1 VRREF
6 QGPGPLA
13 LGLLIVVVALLSPAR
28 APPPPCACE
37 VLTPVAFAQLDA
49 GGYPGVAA
57 GDPLVVDG
65 HVVALYPSE
74 FVDWPYRYVR
84 FEGSDI
90 QFNVTGY
97 TPATGRVGE
106 WVRISTTHGGE
117 REANGPDQGH
127 RWTQVGKT
135 APQGTSVLSL
145 ASLAFGLS
153 AVAWGVVSW
162 REFGRTGVRAADLR
176 GRLAAARESRAKD
189 PGAKAA
195 EGMGRELEASGKMLR
210 RGQYDSAQ
218 KTLEGV
224 EAQVARAQRLGSALE
239 ELRAAAL
246 AEEKK
251 GFAAGKLLTITDEAG
266 RERVA
271 GNVPAAEALVTKAG
285 EFLRALP
292 RVREM
297 IQAAEASAAASA
309 ALGVED
315 AQAGALLD
323 EARALL
329 ARGEVEEALPVAA
342 RAVERAREVSPSAQA
357 AARELARLKDFLQLR
372 PEFDR
377 SREVR
382 DRVRDG
388 DELYRLGQFERARAE
403 ALVGIW
409 IADATSLEHAG
420 FVAIAR
426 AALAHDGY
434 AVKPPGADDPT
445 LGFIATRGGK
455 RVLVVSAAWRD
466 YPSERILLAAKD
478 FINEGGAERALVYS
492 CAFSNTS
499 TDDRI
504 EVVDASRLVEM
515 LRAAALEQV
524 AADRLDGATAP

>member
-1 VRREF
+1 MRKEF
-6 QGPGPLA
+6 MGPAPLA

-28 APPPPCACE
+28 APPAPCACA
-37 VLTPVAFAQLDA
+37 VLTPQAFSQLDA
-49 GGYPGVAA
+49 GGYPGVAP

-65 HVVALYPSE
+65 RVVALYPSE

-117 REANGPDQGH
+117 RESGGPDLGH
-127 RWTQVGKT
+127 RWAQVGRT
-135 APQGTSVLSL
+135 APPGASVLSL
-145 ASLAFGLS
+145 ATLALGLS
-153 AVAWGVVSW
+153 AVAWGAVSW
-162 REFGRTGVRAADLR
+162 REFGRTGARAADLR
-176 GRLAAARESRAKD
+176 ARLAAARDARAGD
-189 PGAKAA
+189 PAAKAA
-195 EGMGRELEASGKMLR
+195 EGMGKEIEATAKMLR

-218 KTLEGV
+218 TALEVV
-224 EAQVARAQRLGSALE
+224 EAQIARAGRLGAALE
-239 ELRAAAL
+239 EVRASAL
-246 AEEKK
+246 AEQKK
-251 GFAAGKLLTITDEAG
+251 GFAAAELLKLTDEAA
-266 RERVA
+266 RERA
-271 GNVPAAEALVTKAG
+271 SGDVPAAEQLVAAAG
-285 EFLRALP
+285 DLLAALP

-297 IQAAEASAAASA
+297 IEAADASAAASA

-315 AQAGALLD
+315 AEAARLLD
-323 EARALL
+323 EARGLL
-329 ARGEVEEALPVAA
+329 AEGRLEKAVPVAA
-342 RAVERAREVSPSAQA
+342 RAVERAREVSPAAQA
-357 AARELARLKDFLQLR
+357 AAREVARLKDFLQLR

-377 SREVR
+377 TREVR

-388 DELYRLGQFERARAE
+388 DELYRLGQFDRARAE

-426 AALAHDGY
+426 TTLVRDGY
-434 AVKPPGADDPT
+434 GVRPPGPDDPN

-478 FINEGGAERALVYS
+478 LIHEGGADRALVYS

-504 EVVDASRLVEM
+504 EVVDAARLVEM

-524 AADRLDGATAP
+524 AAEGPARYESA